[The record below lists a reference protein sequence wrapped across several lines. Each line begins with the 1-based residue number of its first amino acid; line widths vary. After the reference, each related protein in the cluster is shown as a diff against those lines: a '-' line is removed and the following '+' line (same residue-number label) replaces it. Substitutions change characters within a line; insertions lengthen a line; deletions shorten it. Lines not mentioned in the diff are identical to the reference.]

1 MVRTRGLVAAIEAAD
16 AMASQT
22 QHLSEQSRIGSG
34 LVTVMARGDVGG
46 SGLQTDAAGAAA
58 GSRFLGELV
67 SVHVIRDLTEM
78 LRRFF
83 LH

>member
-1 MVRTRGLVAAIEAAD
+1 
-16 AMASQT
+16 
-22 QHLSEQSRIGSG
+22 
-34 LVTVMARGDVGG
+34 MARGDVGG